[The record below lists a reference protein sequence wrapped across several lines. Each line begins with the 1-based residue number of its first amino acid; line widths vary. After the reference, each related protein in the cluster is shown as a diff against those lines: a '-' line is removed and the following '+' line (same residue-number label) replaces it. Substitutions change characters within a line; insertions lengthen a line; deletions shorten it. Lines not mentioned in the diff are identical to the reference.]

1 MSKDYCQTCKNKGA
15 LDSECCVCKRDFD
28 GIKSPSKYSP
38 KEKICERCGKE
49 LDIHNFFIYKYNHNK
64 DTHFKRDSAEYDVW
78 CKKCRLL
85 GINHNSIKDR
95 ELFCYEFEIPYLHE
109 EFQKIEDRE
118 YEKFKE
124 HLAKKEPAS
133 FSTLGIFSKYYALM
147 RLKGYYNYSFEDSM
161 ELNIRKIEKENNQ
174 MENKSIDNVNHPS
187 HYCQEGSME
196 CIDEMLMLFGRE
208 EVMHFCKLNAWKYR
222 KRALYKN
229 KEEDMKKS
237 DWYLAKYKELKE
249 SASTACTSSIR
260 CSSWS

>member
-1 MSKDYCQTCKNKGA
+1 M
-15 LDSECCVCKRDFD
+15 
-28 GIKSPSKYSP
+28 
-38 KEKICERCGKE
+38 
-49 LDIHNFFIYKYNHNK
+49 
-64 DTHFKRDSAEYDVW
+64 
-78 CKKCRLL
+78 
-85 GINHNSIKDR
+85 
-95 ELFCYEFEIPYLHE
+95 HE

-196 CIDEMLMLFGRE
+196 CIDEMLMLFGKE

-249 SASTACTSSIR
+249 SAPIACTSSTG
-260 CSSWS
+260 CSHWS